1 MSNLH
6 FIELN
11 KYQTPVIVESNKKDW
26 VEYGVNND
34 YYDFLIELYQNS
46 TTHHAVVNAITKL
59 IYGRGLDATDSS
71 KKPNDYAQMKML
83 FRPDV
88 LKKCITDFKLLGQCA
103 FQVIYNKAKTKI
115 VKVEHMP
122 IQLLRAEK
130 CNKDGDIE
138 AYYYSDNWQEPRKF
152 VPKRIPAY
160 GYGDKT
166 LEILYV
172 GNYTV
177 GQKYYS
183 NVDYTGA
190 LPYCKL
196 EHSVSDYLINDVENG
211 FSGTKV
217 INFNNGIPDEEKQGL
232 IVSNVNNKLTGVK
245 GLKAIVS
252 FNSDETRKTTVDDIP
267 LDNAPEHYAYLSEE
281 ARGKILLGH
290 GVTSGLLFGIT
301 TATGF
306 SSNAEELKTAS
317 TLFDNMVIRPLQE
330 TILDALDTILG
341 YNGVMLNLYF
351 KTLQPLEFVELNPN
365 VDKETEEEETG
376 VKLSKHIDEIDLT
389 NFGEILDPKEWE
401 LVDSRAVDY
410 DTELQLDAEL
420 EALNNPKK
428 SLMAKM
434 WQFVTT
440 GVARPNAPSS
450 QDGDFFVSRYRYTGA
465 IKENS
470 REFCRKML
478 SANKLYRKEDIMQ
491 MSAKPSTNGEWAER
505 GKDTY
510 DIFLFKGGGACHHF
524 WTRETYRRIQYL
536 KPRDNKGE
544 VTPAEARKEGEIL
557 PQPFDKSDGKGYK
570 NDNRLVY
577 TKPIDMPN
585 QGFINK

>member
-1 MSNLH
+1 
-6 FIELN
+6 
-11 KYQTPVIVESNKKDW
+11 
-26 VEYGVNND
+26 
-34 YYDFLIELYQNS
+34 
-46 TTHHAVVNAITKL
+46 
-59 IYGRGLDATDSS
+59 
-71 KKPNDYAQMKML
+71 
-83 FRPDV
+83 
-88 LKKCITDFKLLGQCA
+88 
-103 FQVIYNKAKTKI
+103 
-115 VKVEHMP
+115 
-122 IQLLRAEK
+122 
-130 CNKDGDIE
+130 
-138 AYYYSDNWQEPRKF
+138 
-152 VPKRIPAY
+152 
-160 GYGDKT
+160 
-166 LEILYV
+166 
-172 GNYTV
+172 
-177 GQKYYS
+177 
-183 NVDYTGA
+183 
-190 LPYCKL
+190 
-196 EHSVSDYLINDVENG
+196 
-211 FSGTKV
+211 
-217 INFNNGIPDEEKQGL
+217 
-232 IVSNVNNKLTGVK
+232 
-245 GLKAIVS
+245 
-252 FNSDETRKTTVDDIP
+252 
-267 LDNAPEHYAYLSEE
+267 
-281 ARGKILLGH
+281 
-290 GVTSGLLFGIT
+290 
-301 TATGF
+301 
-306 SSNAEELKTAS
+306 
-317 TLFDNMVIRPLQE
+317 
-330 TILDALDTILG
+330 
-341 YNGVMLNLYF
+341 MLNLYF

-450 QDGDFFVSRYRYTGA
+450 QDGDFFVSRYRYTGS

>member
-1 MSNLH
+1 M
-6 FIELN
+6 
-11 KYQTPVIVESNKKDW
+11 
-26 VEYGVNND
+26 
-34 YYDFLIELYQNS
+34 
-46 TTHHAVVNAITKL
+46 
-59 IYGRGLDATDSS
+59 
-71 KKPNDYAQMKML
+71 
-83 FRPDV
+83 
-88 LKKCITDFKLLGQCA
+88 
-103 FQVIYNKAKTKI
+103 
-115 VKVEHMP
+115 
-122 IQLLRAEK
+122 
-130 CNKDGDIE
+130 
-138 AYYYSDNWQEPRKF
+138 
-152 VPKRIPAY
+152 
-160 GYGDKT
+160 
-166 LEILYV
+166 
-172 GNYTV
+172 
-177 GQKYYS
+177 
-183 NVDYTGA
+183 
-190 LPYCKL
+190 
-196 EHSVSDYLINDVENG
+196 
-211 FSGTKV
+211 
-217 INFNNGIPDEEKQGL
+217 

-290 GVTSGLLFGIT
+290 GVTSGLLFGIAS
-301 TATGF
+301 ATGF

-330 TILDALDTILG
+330 MILDALDTILA

-365 VDKETEEEETG
+365 VNKETEEEETG

-389 NFGEILDPKEWE
+389 NFGEVLDPKEWE

-470 REFCRKML
+470 REFCKKML

-544 VTPAEARKEGEIL
+544 VTPAQARKEGEIL
-557 PQPFDKSDGKGYK
+557 PTVD
-570 NDNRLVY
+570 RRVY
-577 TKPIDMPN
+577 QKPIDMPN
-585 QGFINK
+585 QGFINR

>member
-34 YYDFLIELYQNS
+34 YYDFLIDLYQNS

-59 IYGRGLDATDSS
+59 IYGRGLDATDSN

-103 FQVIYNKAKTKI
+103 FQLIYNKAKTKI

-152 VPKRIPAY
+152 VPKRIPAF

-470 REFCRKML
+470 REFCKKMI

-544 VTPAEARKEGEIL
+544 VTPAQARKEGEIL
-557 PQPFDKSDGKGYK
+557 PTVD
-570 NDNRLVY
+570 RRVY
-577 TKPIDMPN
+577 QKPIDMPN

>member
-34 YYDFLIELYQNS
+34 YYDFLIDLYQNS

-103 FQVIYNKAKTKI
+103 FQLIYNKAKTKI

-152 VPKRIPAY
+152 VPKRIPAF

-217 INFNNGIPDEEKQGL
+217 INFNNGIPDEEKQSL

-365 VDKETEEEETG
+365 VNKETEEEETG

-470 REFCRKML
+470 REFCKKMI

-544 VTPAEARKEGEIL
+544 VTPAQARKEGEIL
-557 PQPFDKSDGKGYK
+557 PTVD
-570 NDNRLVY
+570 RRVY
-577 TKPIDMPN
+577 QKPIDMPN
-585 QGFINK
+585 QGFINR